1 MEWYSMKEFTPEV
14 FAGQGF
20 LTCVEGVINIADG
33 NKGSAKENYPERHS
47 KSC

>member
-1 MEWYSMKEFTPEV
+1 MKELTPEV

-20 LTCVEGVINIADG
+20 PTCVEGVINAAVG
-33 NKGSAKENYPERHS
+33 NKGSAKENYPKRHS